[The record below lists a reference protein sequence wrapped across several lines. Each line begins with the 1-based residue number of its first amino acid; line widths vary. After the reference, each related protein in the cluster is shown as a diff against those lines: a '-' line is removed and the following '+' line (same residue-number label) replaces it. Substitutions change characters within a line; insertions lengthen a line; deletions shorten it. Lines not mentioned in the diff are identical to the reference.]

1 MQKKYNFVYSQAHI
15 EKDYNAI
22 VRALAKIGLSSSP
35 SLSEQ
40 IVLSFSNLDKNN
52 IRGNKKIGSVSGGIV
67 THFDEMNKEN
77 YDYIIPNP
85 DNVESIYEHAFY
97 SSFEASNGNDLY
109 LCDRYYSTGYRGIY
123 YKDLRTGKIE
133 HIYGNQYYEFRYE
146 DKNGYVYAMGT
157 HYWDSSYSTTNSHGI
172 LRIKGKEVTVIT
184 PKYISLRGVIEMDD
198 NEFYF
203 YPTGTG
209 NYVSSSILYVK
220 INNDN
225 SFSCEQIYS
234 GLCVTLTKVENKV
247 YGFAR
252 SENNLKHGVMK
263 LNKNQIQHISEL
275 CLSTSSA
282 YKTKDK
288 NNNIYAVS
296 GSKHLFVNTT
306 TDEVKTIVFED
317 GFSPNVLTSNNNS
330 NVYASNS
337 SSSYKGVYL
346 LNDGTS
352 VKLNGSDNLYNV
364 VKLIRD
370 SKNNDYLSS
379 DSANVGLFCV
389 DGDSV
394 VQLTSSGS
402 KYYNK
407 VIDDRGREF
416 LFSNSSYNYA
426 VLNGVQ
432 TEISSVSFGG
442 SNLTLFKYK
451 NCDGFYI
458 IGKTSTKRNLPY
470 TTGSFLYIHDG
481 DIDGTLISM
490 RSGFLITSEK
500 WDYFYVISDYSG
512 GHRAYY
518 VKNEYLQD
526 KSINTGVTNF
536 ILLVDNDTKVILS
549 DDGIYPS
556 VVLNGENIIQIDA
569 TYYKITGG
577 VKHETNV

>member
-1 MQKKYNFVYSQAHI
+1 
-15 EKDYNAI
+15 
-22 VRALAKIGLSSSP
+22 
-35 SLSEQ
+35 
-40 IVLSFSNLDKNN
+40 
-52 IRGNKKIGSVSGGIV
+52 
-67 THFDEMNKEN
+67 
-77 YDYIIPNP
+77 
-85 DNVESIYEHAFY
+85 
-97 SSFEASNGNDLY
+97 
-109 LCDRYYSTGYRGIY
+109 
-123 YKDLRTGKIE
+123 
-133 HIYGNQYYEFRYE
+133 
-146 DKNGYVYAMGT
+146 
-157 HYWDSSYSTTNSHGI
+157 
-172 LRIKGKEVTVIT
+172 
-184 PKYISLRGVIEMDD
+184 
-198 NEFYF
+198 
-203 YPTGTG
+203 
-209 NYVSSSILYVK
+209 
-220 INNDN
+220 
-225 SFSCEQIYS
+225 
-234 GLCVTLTKVENKV
+234 
-247 YGFAR
+247 
-252 SENNLKHGVMK
+252 
-263 LNKNQIQHISEL
+263 
-275 CLSTSSA
+275 
-282 YKTKDK
+282 
-288 NNNIYAVS
+288 
-296 GSKHLFVNTT
+296 
-306 TDEVKTIVFED
+306 
-317 GFSPNVLTSNNNS
+317 
-330 NVYASNS
+330 
-337 SSSYKGVYL
+337 VYL
-346 LNDGTS
+346 LNDGAS

-364 VKLIRD
+364 VKLICD

-458 IGKTSTKRNLPY
+458 IEKTSTKRNLPY

-577 VKHETNV
+577 VKHETNI